1 MADMMDREQM
11 LITGIRSAAWNKRDF
26 HIPETRGGRRTKI
39 ELQLQVSLRGF
50 RYSQIH
56 FM

>member
-50 RYSQIH
+50 RYSQIN